1 MKYKRKKRK
10 LITIIVIIV
19 TIIILAGGYILYDK
33 VLNPPKSDESI
44 DDKGK
49 IEETKGITEDEDYF
63 NELLY
68 IFLPANSASNF
79 MKNIDT
85 FKDEDITNYVF
96 WYYENYANV
105 NKLAKEDTTNAR
117 TIYNV
122 NKKDIDELV
131 LKVFGKKEYKI
142 IETEGRTGVKK
153 LNDNMYQVYWFASG
167 WSAPIHKISEITNL
181 EDEVIVNYAIM
192 ANEENVTE
200 DYARKDLGT
209 LKFHLT
215 KNEDNWNVTK
225 IEYIENK

>member
-1 MKYKRKKRK
+1 MKYKKKKRK
-10 LITIIVIIV
+10 LITVIVTII

-33 VLNPPKSDESI
+33 VLNPQKPDESI

-63 NELLY
+63 DELLY

-96 WYYENYANV
+96 WYYENYANK
-105 NKLAKEDTTNAR
+105 NNLGKEDTTNAR
-117 TIYNV
+117 IIYNV

-131 LKVFGKKEYKI
+131 FKVFGKKEYKI

-153 LNDNMYQVYWFASG
+153 INDNTYQVYWFASG
-167 WSAPIHKISEITNL
+167 WTAPIHKISEITNL
-181 EDEVIVNYAIM
+181 ENEVIVTYAIT
-192 ANEENVTE
+192 ANEENYTE
-200 DYARKDLGT
+200 DYARKDIGT
-209 LKFHLT
+209 LKFHLI